1 MTPRR
6 ALITGGSGAIGA
18 AISRRLAQDGMQVI
32 VHANGNIAA
41 AQRLCDELREAG
53 ASAVAVRFDVTDAD
67 ACSRALTELL
77 DAGPPIQVVVNN
89 AGIHDDAAFPG
100 MSRTQWN
107 RVIDVCLNGFFNVT
121 QPLSLPMIRTRWG
134 RIITISSIAG
144 LMGNRGQV
152 NYAAAKGAL
161 HAATKS
167 LSLEVASRGITVNAI
182 APGIIESDM
191 SATAFDESTIKQL
204 VPMKRTGRPDEVA
217 SLVSFLASEQ
227 ASYITG
233 QVISVNGGMV

>member
-32 VHANGNIAA
+32 VHAHGNVAA

-53 ASAVAVRFDVTDAD
+53 ASADAVQFDVTDAD
-67 ACSRALTELL
+67 ACSRALAELL

-100 MSRTQWN
+100 MSRTQWD

-191 SATAFDESTIKQL
+191 SAAAFDESTIKQL

-227 ASYITG
+227 SSYITG